1 MEKLFKYL
9 GTAVAASAAA
19 GAFAQEPRGGIADPS
34 GYPPAMDMNSQNAAA
49 MPVEPFEFRP
59 VDAQAAEGMRRN
71 GAFPG
76 GPQNVMVFRGRP
88 DAADAAQGQQQVQNA
103 QGAQVVSQSAQAPAS
118 GDASAAS
125 AAASSGGQEGGG
137 EVPSQSAYVSVAR
150 LSDDGSDESMLAA
163 LSFNNPFGN
172 AKKPDESE
180 MGISLKSI
188 AMIDGRWNFSVAS
201 KEGKTAW
208 LGIDEQ
214 SEVVP
219 CKILSFDE
227 PKMTVKALVG
237 GRVFDL
243 MLAEGTSARKVE
255 LDPRMMGGPPRRMS
269 PQEREKLWSAATDDQ
284 KRRANEIMARAR
296 ASGRRPDF
304 RQMMRLENEV
314 RETVRQRERQAQQGA
329 AQGR

>member
-19 GAFAQEPRGGIADPS
+19 GVFAQEPRGGIADPS

-59 VDAQAAEGMRRN
+59 VDAQA
-71 GAFPG
+71 
-76 GPQNVMVFRGRP
+76 
-88 DAADAAQGQQQVQNA
+88 
-103 QGAQVVSQSAQAPAS
+103 PAS

-125 AAASSGGQEGGG
+125 AAASPGGQEGGG
-137 EVPSQSAYVSVAR
+137 ETPSQSAYVSVAR